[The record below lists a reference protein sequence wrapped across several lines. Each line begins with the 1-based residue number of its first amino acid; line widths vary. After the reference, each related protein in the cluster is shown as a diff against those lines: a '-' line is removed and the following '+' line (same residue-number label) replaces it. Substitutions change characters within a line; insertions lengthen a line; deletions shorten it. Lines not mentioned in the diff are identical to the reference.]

1 MAAGFCFGRS
11 YDTVDAPRRRGDGV
25 WAAGVCQCGSSLA
38 LLLGAGSSAQES
50 YTDPTTLFV
59 SSVVDIVRLEFPHKL
74 LLSGSSVISNESGS

>member
-59 SSVVDIVRLEFPHKL
+59 SSVVDIVRLEFPHKNC
-74 LLSGSSVISNESGS
+74 SQAVQSFQIESGS